1 MAPKGAS
8 RTPQLKEVLSE
19 VLRIRSHFRRDSGKS
34 GLENKSGGVLS
45 RFRMKRWVYEENGS
59 KGRFTNSAAERS
71 ALEVLRIRSHFRRD
85 SGKSGLENKSGGVL
99 SRFRMKRFDRDFM
112 RL

>member
-34 GLENKSGGVLS
+34 RLENKSGGVLS
-45 RFRMKRWVYEENGS
+45 RFRIKRWVYEENGS

-71 ALEVLRIRSHFRRD
+71 ALGSSEDPFSF
-85 SGKSGLENKSGGVL
+85 
-99 SRFRMKRFDRDFM
+99 
-112 RL
+112 